1 MADIDQ
7 ARGGK
12 SRTRKPREEDQE
24 PESPDP
30 IEIAMKAV
38 VTGADGHGAARA
50 VLEKHAALID
60 VQCRREREEIANVRV
75 QRITRWLILSA
86 VAALLIG
93 LAVLIRGAVGSQALV
108 VEPFRV
114 PPSLTQAGL
123 SGEVMASQVMDQ
135 IALMQSRTLS
145 TRPASTF
152 STDWGDDI
160 KLSIPNTGATL
171 GDLRRLLRSWFG
183 KETRISGEVIRAD
196 AGWTVTARVSGNTA
210 VSATDPALEKA
221 VSKVAESVFQQTQPY
236 RYVVFLNANGRNPEA
251 IAAARQLMLNGPKEE
266 RPWGYVAYANSLDYP
281 AFGAVE
287 SLAAARR
294 SAEAVPDFPMPAG
307 NYAGV
312 LENLGRHEEALRWY
326 RQARAILG
334 NGRMVS
340 DEFRDQYVA
349 KGTAEADL
357 ITGAYADAAR
367 QLEAAGRVGTPVFAT
382 DYIIDAAFARYAI
395 GDASAGDT
403 DFARLLEISGFNLA
417 GGQTPTGMAQNM
429 PAVLVALRSAA
440 TIARADGLGDRTLL
454 ARDLPGTTA
463 KLEAFFGTLGPAQ
476 SRDFARINYASV
488 APVLARIGEVEH
500 AERLLRPLPLD
511 CYPCVV
517 ARGDVAAAKGDR
529 AAADRWFALAKRI
542 GPSMPFADEARG
554 RMLLAAGDLAG
565 AQQAFQAASRI
576 EPRFAAA
583 SMGLGQALATSGDW
597 KGAAARFRDAARN
610 APRWGKLHM
619 RLAEALWRTGRR
631 DDALNTLSA
640 VARMDLSPSDRALLE
655 RMRAKA
661 RARI

>member
-1 MADIDQ
+1 
-7 ARGGK
+7 
-12 SRTRKPREEDQE
+12 
-24 PESPDP
+24 
-30 IEIAMKAV
+30 MKAV

-93 LAVLIRGAVGSQALV
+93 LAVLIRGAIGSQALV

-114 PPSLTQAGL
+114 PPSLVQAGMG
-123 SGEVMASQVMDQ
+123 GEVMATQVMDQ

-145 TRPASTF
+145 TRPASTYN
-152 STDWGDDI
+152 TDWGDDI

-171 GDLRRLLRSWFG
+171 GDLRRLLRGWFG
-183 KETRISGEVIRAD
+183 KETRISGEVIRTD
-196 AGWTVTARVSGNTA
+196 GGWTVTARVSGNTA

-221 VSKVAESVFQQTQPY
+221 IGKVAEGVFQQTQPY

-281 AFGAVE
+281 EFGAVE
-287 SLAAARR
+287 SLPAVRQAAD
-294 SAEAVPDFPMPAG
+294 AVPDFPMPAS
-307 NYAGV
+307 NYADT
-312 LENLGRHEEALRWY
+312 LENLGRLEEALHWHHR
-326 RQARAILG
+326 ARAILG
-334 NGRMVS
+334 TGRMVS
-340 DEFRDQYVA
+340 DEFRDQYIL
-349 KGTAEADL
+349 KGTAEGDL
-357 ITGAYADAAR
+357 ITGAFADAAR
-367 QLEAAGRVGTPVFAT
+367 QFEAAGRVGTPIFAT
-382 DYIIDAAFARYAI
+382 NYIMDAAFARYAV
-395 GDASAGDT
+395 GDASAGDE

-440 TIARADGLGDRTLL
+440 TIARADGLGDRALL
-454 ARDLPGTTA
+454 ARDLPGTAA

-476 SRDFARINYASV
+476 SRDFERINYASF
-488 APVLARIGEVEH
+488 APALARLGQADQ

-511 CYPCVV
+511 CYPCVI

-529 AAADRWFALAKRI
+529 AAADRWFGLAKRI
-542 GPSMPFADEARG
+542 GPSMPFSDEARG
-554 RMLLAAGDLAG
+554 RMLLAADDLAG

-583 SMGLGQALATSGDW
+583 SMGWGQALAKSSDW
-597 KGAAARFRDAARN
+597 QGAATRFRDAARH

-619 RLAEALWRTGRR
+619 RLAEALWRTGHRR
-631 DDALNTLSA
+631 DALNMLSA
-640 VARMDLSPSDRALLE
+640 AAGMDLSPSDRALLQ

-661 RARI
+661 QARI